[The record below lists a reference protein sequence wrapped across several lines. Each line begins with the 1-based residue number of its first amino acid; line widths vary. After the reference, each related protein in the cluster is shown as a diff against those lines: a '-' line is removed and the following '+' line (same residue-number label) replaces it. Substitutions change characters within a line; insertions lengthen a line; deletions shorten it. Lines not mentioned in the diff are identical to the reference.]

1 MNEWRKFTLAN
12 VFPSM
17 NSYRAQLSSF
27 ADKDICPAHEK
38 RSLAMSRINKRQD
51 WSTLCSI
58 DVTSWRRL
66 LNVMA
71 EHFDK

>member
-1 MNEWRKFTLAN
+1 MCTRYAYIFTLDN

-17 NSYRAQLSSF
+17 NSSLAN
-27 ADKDICPAHEK
+27 KDICPRDK
-38 RSLAMSRINKRQD
+38 RCLATSRINKRQD
-51 WSTLCSI
+51 WSTSCSI

-71 EHFDK
+71 EHVDK